1 MQLQRAL
8 RLHSDFGTERK
19 DAVAFVGAG
28 GKTTAMFRL
37 ARELAAPSV
46 VVAAT
51 THLGAWQIPLADRH
65 VIAESAGEIREIPAG
80 VTLVTGRVEG
90 DRTQSVSASALF
102 WLREEAQS
110 RGIPLLI
117 EADGARQKP
126 LKAPAA
132 HEPPIPDFAETV
144 VLVAGLSGLG
154 KPITEESVFRAEK
167 FRELSGAAEGESV
180 TPEIL
185 RRVLTHPE
193 GGLKNIPTRARK
205 IALLNQADAPEL
217 QAIGG
222 KLARGLLASFDA
234 AIVGSAQRGDFHA
247 FERTAGIVLAAG
259 ESTRFGQPK
268 QLLDWKGEP
277 FVRRIAETALA
288 AGLTPVV
295 VVTGSNAEAVEN
307 AVRGLDVQIV
317 RNAAWQSGQASSIV
331 AGVASLP
338 ENIGSCLFL
347 LADQPQVGTEIIHAL
362 TELHA
367 RNLSSII
374 APLVMEERRANPVLF
389 DRVTFADLLQLKGD
403 VGGRAIFHKYKVDY
417 LPWHD
422 ETLLLDVDTPED
434 YERLRRL

>member
-46 VVAAT
+46 IVAAT

-193 GGLKNIPTRARK
+193 GGLKNIPTRSHWR
-205 IALLNQADAPEL
+205 
-217 QAIGG
+217 
-222 KLARGLLASFDA
+222 
-234 AIVGSAQRGDFHA
+234 
-247 FERTAGIVLAAG
+247 
-259 ESTRFGQPK
+259 
-268 QLLDWKGEP
+268 
-277 FVRRIAETALA
+277 ET
-288 AGLTPVV
+288 
-295 VVTGSNAEAVEN
+295 S
-307 AVRGLDVQIV
+307 
-317 RNAAWQSGQASSIV
+317 
-331 AGVASLP
+331 AGVAGSIRRGDRRLGAARRLP
-338 ENIGSCLFL
+338 RVR
-347 LADQPQVGTEIIHAL
+347 ADGG
-362 TELHA
+362 
-367 RNLSSII
+367 
-374 APLVMEERRANPVLF
+374 
-389 DRVTFADLLQLKGD
+389 DRFG
-403 VGGRAIFHKYKVDY
+403 GGRIDALRSAQAIAGLEGRTVRETNRRDRAGRGTRAGGRRDGVERGGGRGRGPRPGCADRPQRGLAKRTGEFH
-417 LPWHD
+417 
-422 ETLLLDVDTPED
+422 
-434 YERLRRL
+434 RRGSRGAA